1 MYASSARM
9 INNLQCDAKR
19 RLIISQVDIV
29 EEDPTKDEEAD
40 ARICRTPGD
49 AGCTFVFKYQYH
61 RAGTGGDIKIFKIQA
76 EQERACPTPIN
87 VFGNYFC
94 YIII

>member
-1 MYASSARM
+1 MRCKCS
-9 INNLQCDAKR
+9 
-19 RLIISQVDIV
+19 LITPQIDIV
-29 EEDPTKDEEAD
+29 EEDPVKDEETS

-61 RAGTGGDIKIFKIQA
+61 KDGTRGDIKIFKIQA
-76 EQERACPTPIN
+76 QKERDCPIPIN
-87 VFGNYFC
+87 VFGNHSC